1 LKVYTDTERSS
12 SLWSSRIDTNVYR
25 PIQTSY
31 SDTFLMLWVMVIL
44 KHKKLYVVKS
54 NINIMSTSDTKTY
67 KDPA

>member
-1 LKVYTDTERSS
+1 
-12 SLWSSRIDTNVYR
+12 
-25 PIQTSY
+25 
-31 SDTFLMLWVMVIL
+31 MVIL